1 MIPMEIRKIVVA
13 DYDEGM
19 KVESISRVVRVST
32 SAIYRLLKKRQ
43 KTGTIEP
50 SYEKSGRQSEVTAEK
65 LAKRKALIAE
75 DSDITLSEIKEA
87 MHLSIQKSEI
97 SNILRNKGKGVK
109 EAIQQAGAQLLST
122 AYFTHTSASQIR
134 RGSPRK
140 FRVHLQPY
148 RALSNQC
155 RQF

>member
-1 MIPMEIRKIVVA
+1 MIPMEIRKIVVS

-87 MHLSIQKSEI
+87 MHLSIQNSEI
-97 SNILRNKGKGVK
+97 SNIPRNKLGLRYKKRWYMPANGTG
-109 EAIQQAGAQLLST
+109 QM
-122 AYFTHTSASQIR
+122 
-134 RGSPRK
+134 
-140 FRVHLQPY
+140 
-148 RALSNQC
+148 
-155 RQF
+155 